1 MRIKEVRS
9 YALTASVERPLY
21 FGIGPFPTFFATLVE
36 VTTDTGITG
45 VGECIVRKA
54 PQVTKRIV
62 EEILAPVVIGKDPWD
77 VEGLWQEMFDQL
89 RRWGHSRGFFLEAMS
104 GVDIALWD
112 ILGKSVGLPVSK
124 VLTGFGRERVRCYA
138 SSIYFADLERM
149 VAEAKEQ
156 VQRGHTAIKVKIGR
170 APEQGGLRMD
180 VAVVRAI
187 REAVGPG
194 VEIMW
199 TPTVPTMLRRRYGW
213 GGTWRSW
220 TLPGL
225 RNLSLPMTWR
235 GIAVFGGAY
244 GSPLLAGSPNSV
256 SSVFGTSSCAGVLTS
271 SNPTSPGWA
280 GSRGRG
286 KWRPWRTPTTLPSLP
301 IPGSPGASA
310 TWPRSISP
318 RRPRISSPTKP
329 CSLRTHW
336 WISSP
341 SRFPSLA
348 RDTSRSRSGRA
359 WASRWIPK
367 RSGNSQI
374 LKVYVICN
382 TPFITFHCPNISFA
396 LWACTS

>member
-1 MRIKEVRS
+1 VRIKEVRS

-62 EEILAPVVIGKDPWD
+62 EEILAPVVIGRDPWD

-194 VEIMW
+194 VEIMVDANGAYDAATAIRVGRHLEELDIAW
-199 TPTVPTMLRRRYGW
+199 FEEPVPPDDLEGYRRVRGSLRIPIACGESEFGVFGFRDLIVRGGVDILQPDIARVGGFTGARKVAALADAYHLAIAPHTGFSGGICHLAALHFAAATPNFLTYEAMFIENPLVDIFTEPLPKPSQGHIPVPQR
-213 GGTWRSW
+213 
-220 TLPGL
+220 PGL
-225 RNLSLPMTWR
+225 GLEVDPEKIRQFADSE
-235 GIAVFGGAY
+235 
-244 GSPLLAGSPNSV
+244 
-256 SSVFGTSSCAGVLTS
+256 
-271 SNPTSPGWA
+271 
-280 GSRGRG
+280 
-286 KWRPWRTPTTLPSLP
+286 
-301 IPGSPGASA
+301 
-310 TWPRSISP
+310 
-318 RRPRISSPTKP
+318 
-329 CSLRTHW
+329 SLRD
-336 WISSP
+336 
-341 SRFPSLA
+341 L
-348 RDTSRSRSGRA
+348 
-359 WASRWIPK
+359 
-367 RSGNSQI
+367 
-374 LKVYVICN
+374 
-382 TPFITFHCPNISFA
+382 
-396 LWACTS
+396 

>member
-1 MRIKEVRS
+1 MRIASVQS
-9 YALTASVERPLY
+9 QALAASVERPLY

-62 EEILAPVVIGKDPWD
+62 DEILAPVVIGRDPWD

-89 RRWGHSRGFFLEAMS
+89 RRWGHSRGFFLEAIS

-124 VLTGFGRERVRCYA
+124 VLTGFGRERVKCYA

-194 VEIMW
+194 VEIMVDANGAYDAATAIRVGRHLEELDIAW
-199 TPTVPTMLRRRYGW
+199 FEEPVPPDDLEGYRRVRQSLRIPIACGESEFGVFGFRDLIVR
-213 GGTWRSW
+213 GGVDILQPDIARVGGFTGARKVAALADAYHLAIAPHTGFSGGICHLAALHFAAAAPNFLTYEAMFIEN
-220 TLPGL
+220 TLVDIFTEPLPKPSQGHILVPQRPGL
-225 RNLSLPMTWR
+225 GLQVDLEKIQRYT
-235 GIAVFGGAY
+235 
-244 GSPLLAGSPNSV
+244 V
-256 SSVFGTSSCAGVLTS
+256 S
-271 SNPTSPGWA
+271 
-280 GSRGRG
+280 
-286 KWRPWRTPTTLPSLP
+286 
-301 IPGSPGASA
+301 
-310 TWPRSISP
+310 
-318 RRPRISSPTKP
+318 
-329 CSLRTHW
+329 
-336 WISSP
+336 
-341 SRFPSLA
+341 
-348 RDTSRSRSGRA
+348 
-359 WASRWIPK
+359 
-367 RSGNSQI
+367 
-374 LKVYVICN
+374 
-382 TPFITFHCPNISFA
+382 
-396 LWACTS
+396 